1 MVKSLGLLVVLC
13 VLFTSCNINRDI
25 MFKTP
30 LDYKFDQVSD
40 SLPKAFRIQA
50 NDQITFRLF
59 ANDGFRMI
67 DLVDDNGTGQRNL
80 QRAAFNYQVDFDG
93 QAKLPLLGLV
103 RLAGLTIREAEMMLE
118 KSFTVYYNR
127 PFVQL
132 QVNTRRVVVFPGGG
146 GDARV
151 IPLENSNTTLLE
163 AIAAAGGLSRRA
175 DSRKVKVFR
184 NDSTGVRKVYQ
195 FDMSDINGLKN
206 ADMVMLADD
215 IVYVQP
221 NPEIARELINDINP
235 FITLLTT
242 TVLVIGIV
250 RGFSQ

>member
-1 MVKSLGLLVVLC
+1 MRRSVGLWVVLC
-13 VLFTSCNINRDI
+13 AVLTGCSVNRDI

-30 LDYKFDQVSD
+30 LDYAFDQVPD
-40 SLPKAFRIQA
+40 TLPKAFRIQP

-67 DLVDDNGTGQRNL
+67 DLVDENGAGQRNL
-80 QRAAFNYQVDFDG
+80 QRATFNYQVDFDG
-93 QAKLPLLGLV
+93 RAKMPLLGLV
-103 RLAGLTIREAEMMLE
+103 PLAGLTIREAELMLE
-118 KSFTVYYNR
+118 EQYTEFYNR
-127 PFVQL
+127 PFVQV
-132 QVNTRRVVVFPGGG
+132 QVNTRRVIVFPGGG

-151 IPLENSNTTLLE
+151 VPLENSNTTLME
-163 AIAAAGGLSRRA
+163 ALAAAGGLNRRA
-175 DSRKVKVFR
+175 DARKVKLFR
-184 NDSTGVRKVYQ
+184 SDSTGVRKVYQ
-195 FDMSDINGLKN
+195 FDLSDISGLKH

-221 NPEIARELINDINP
+221 NPEIARELLNDINP

>member
-1 MVKSLGLLVVLC
+1 M
-13 VLFTSCNINRDI
+13 
-25 MFKTP
+25 
-30 LDYKFDQVSD
+30 
-40 SLPKAFRIQA
+40 
-50 NDQITFRLF
+50 
-59 ANDGFRMI
+59 
-67 DLVDDNGTGQRNL
+67 
-80 QRAAFNYQVDFDG
+80 
-93 QAKLPLLGLV
+93 
-103 RLAGLTIREAEMMLE
+103 
-118 KSFTVYYNR
+118 
-127 PFVQL
+127 
-132 QVNTRRVVVFPGGG
+132 
-146 GDARV
+146 
-151 IPLENSNTTLLE
+151 
-163 AIAAAGGLSRRA
+163 SRRA